1 MSMPIPWKTLPAF
14 WRRTEES
21 RIQLPGGL
29 AWNPP
34 DAVRPG
40 LIPPCEGQGRRGAR
54 AMEQPRLEQGS
65 ARPPPA
71 PPQPRTTP
79 PAGAGCRGS
88 TRDKPGLPERPGAP
102 PAPGRSRP
110 SARPLPAA
118 PPGRRGAAPFDRER
132 WARPGSARL
141 WVPARRDP
149 AMAVPE
155 AVPGRQ
161 RALAAGSP
169 VDYMSIT
176 SFPRLPEEE
185 PSGAAESGLRAR
197 KEEDAFLGEQ
207 DTDPDSFLKS
217 ARLQRLPS
225 SSSEMGSQDV
235 SPLQETSKDP
245 FSGDCSCQQDGLT
258 VIITACLTFATGVT
272 VALIMQIYFGDPQ
285 LFHRGAVV
293 TDAARCTVLGTHV
306 LARHGSSVDAA
317 IASALCAGIVNPHTS
332 GLGGGG
338 VMLIHDIRK
347 NRSWVIDFR
356 EVAPLGIPLE
366 GDLQQ
371 DTKPGLLV
379 GVPGMIL
386 GMHQAHQLHGRL
398 PWSELLGLTAGVA
411 QNGFNVTHDLA
422 KALSELKDL
431 NYSERFQKIFLPDGQ
446 PLLPGMF
453 IRRLDLAAV
462 LQLLGAEGVS
472 AFYSGNLTQEMISEV
487 SQDCPWH
494 LPAWDCHLLKVHNYG
509 GVLVEEDFS
518 NYSVTVEDP
527 MHTIYRGHLVFTPP
541 PPHAGPALISALN
554 ILEGFNITRQGSRGN
569 ILHWMVETLKI
580 ALSLASN
587 LGDPSGDMSVTHT
600 AESMVSKSEASSL
613 RQLINDS
620 QSFLSMPHSPLESGA
635 AASQVLVMGP
645 DDFIVAVV
653 SSLNRPFGSGIV
665 TPSGILLNSQM
676 LDFSWQNKTMNHSIP
691 RLQNLL
697 QPGKRPRSFLLP
709 TIVRPSEGMCGTYL
723 CLGANHGDRAL
734 SSIVQVLV
742 NVLTFNKN
750 LSESLSLGRLHPQ
763 LQSNTL
769 QVDSEFPE
777 EDIEFLVAR
786 GHQVDKVPVVSL
798 VHGARRTNSFIIG
811 LKDPR
816 SADAAGA
823 TIL

>member
-1 MSMPIPWKTLPAF
+1 MF
-14 WRRTEES
+14 
-21 RIQLPGGL
+21 QGL
-29 AWNPP
+29 WFA
-34 DAVRPG
+34 
-40 LIPPCEGQGRRGAR
+40 
-54 AMEQPRLEQGS
+54 
-65 ARPPPA
+65 
-71 PPQPRTTP
+71 
-79 PAGAGCRGS
+79 
-88 TRDKPGLPERPGAP
+88 
-102 PAPGRSRP
+102 
-110 SARPLPAA
+110 
-118 PPGRRGAAPFDRER
+118 
-132 WARPGSARL
+132 
-141 WVPARRDP
+141 
-149 AMAVPE
+149 
-155 AVPGRQ
+155 
-161 RALAAGSP
+161 
-169 VDYMSIT
+169 
-176 SFPRLPEEE
+176 
-185 PSGAAESGLRAR
+185 
-197 KEEDAFLGEQ
+197 
-207 DTDPDSFLKS
+207 DPDSFLKS

-245 FSGDCSCQQDGLT
+245 FSGDCSCRQDGLT

-293 TDAARCTVLGTHV
+293 TDAARCTALGTEV
-306 LARHGSSVDAA
+306 LARRGSSVDAA

-338 VMLIHDIRK
+338 VMLVHDIRK

-366 GDLQQ
+366 EDLLQ

-379 GVPGMIL
+379 GVPGMIQ

-431 NYSERFQKIFLPDGQ
+431 NYSDRFHELFLPDGQ

-453 IRRLDLAAV
+453 VRRPDLAAV

-487 SQDCPWH
+487 
-494 LPAWDCHLLKVHNYG
+494 HNYG

-527 MHTIYRGHLVFTPP
+527 VHTIYRGHLVFTPP
-541 PPHAGPALISALN
+541 LPHAGPALIAALN
-554 ILEGFNITRQGSRGN
+554 ILEGFNITGQGSRGN
-569 ILHWMVETLKI
+569 ILHWMAETLKI

-587 LGDPSGDMSVTHT
+587 LGDPSGDVSVTHT
-600 AESMVSKSEASSL
+600 AEGMVSKSEANSL

-620 QSFLSMPHSPLESGA
+620 QSFPSDLRVPQLPLGSGT

-653 SSLNRPFGSGIV
+653 SSLNRPFGSGII

-697 QPGKRPRSFLLP
+697 QPRKRPRSFLLP

-723 CLGANHGDRAL
+723 CLGAGNGDRAL

-777 EDIEFLVAR
+777 EDIEFLMAR
-786 GHQVDKVPVVSL
+786 GYQVDKVPVVSL

>member
-1 MSMPIPWKTLPAF
+1 
-14 WRRTEES
+14 
-21 RIQLPGGL
+21 
-29 AWNPP
+29 
-34 DAVRPG
+34 
-40 LIPPCEGQGRRGAR
+40 
-54 AMEQPRLEQGS
+54 
-65 ARPPPA
+65 
-71 PPQPRTTP
+71 
-79 PAGAGCRGS
+79 
-88 TRDKPGLPERPGAP
+88 
-102 PAPGRSRP
+102 
-110 SARPLPAA
+110 
-118 PPGRRGAAPFDRER
+118 
-132 WARPGSARL
+132 
-141 WVPARRDP
+141 
-149 AMAVPE
+149 MAVPVQAE
-155 AVPGRQ
+155 AQGGRQ

-185 PSGAAESGLRAR
+185 AGGPAEGGLRSR

-245 FSGDCSCQQDGLT
+245 FSGDCSFRQDGLT
-258 VIITACLTFATGVT
+258 VIITACLTFAMGVT

-285 LFHRGAVV
+285 IFQRGAVV
-293 TDAARCTVLGTHV
+293 TDAARCTALGTEV
-306 LARHGSSVDAA
+306 LNKQGSSVDAA

-332 GLGGGG
+332 GIGGGG
-338 VMLIHDIRK
+338 VMLVHDIRK

-366 GDLQQ
+366 EDLHM

-379 GVPGMIL
+379 GVPGMIQ

-398 PWSELLGLTAGVA
+398 PWSKLLGLVA
-411 QNGFNVTHDLA
+411 MVAEEGFNVTHDLA
-422 KALSELKDL
+422 KAIHELKDL
-431 NYSERFQKIFLPDGQ
+431 NYSDKFRELFLPAGQ
-446 PLLPGMF
+446 PLLPGTF
-453 IRRLDLAAV
+453 LRRPDLATILELVA
-462 LQLLGAEGVS
+462 AEGTS

-487 SQDCPWH
+487 HS
-494 LPAWDCHLLKVHNYG
+494 YG

-518 NYSVTVEDP
+518 NYSVLVENPIHTV
-527 MHTIYRGHLVFTPP
+527 YRGHLVFSPP
-541 PPHAGPALISALN
+541 PPHVGPALITALN
-554 ILEGFNITRQGSRGN
+554 ILEGFNITSQGSRGN
-569 ILHWMVETLKI
+569 ILHWMAETLKI
-580 ALSLASN
+580 SLSLASN
-587 LGDPSGDMSVTHT
+587 LGDPSDDMSVTHA
-600 AESMVSKSEASSL
+600 AEDMVSKSEADAL

-620 QSFLSMPHSPLESGA
+620 QPFSSDLHVPHFSMESGPT
-635 AASQVLVMGP
+635 ASQVLVMGP

-653 SSLNRPFGSGIV
+653 SSLNRPFGSGII
-665 TPSGILLNSQM
+665 TPSGVLLNSQM
-676 LDFSWQNKTMNHSIP
+676 LDFSWQNRTMNSSIP
-691 RLQNLL
+691 RPQNLIR
-697 QPGKRPRSFLLP
+697 PRKRPLSFLLP

-723 CLGANHGDRAL
+723 CLGANSGDKAL
-734 SSIVQVLV
+734 SSIIQVLV
-742 NVLTFNKN
+742 NVLTLNKN

-786 GHQVDKVPVVSL
+786 GYQVDKIKVVSL

-816 SADAAGA
+816 SLDAAGA

>member
-1 MSMPIPWKTLPAF
+1 MF
-14 WRRTEES
+14 
-21 RIQLPGGL
+21 Q
-29 AWNPP
+29 
-34 DAVRPG
+34 
-40 LIPPCEGQGRRGAR
+40 
-54 AMEQPRLEQGS
+54 
-65 ARPPPA
+65 
-71 PPQPRTTP
+71 
-79 PAGAGCRGS
+79 
-88 TRDKPGLPERPGAP
+88 
-102 PAPGRSRP
+102 
-110 SARPLPAA
+110 
-118 PPGRRGAAPFDRER
+118 
-132 WARPGSARL
+132 
-141 WVPARRDP
+141 
-149 AMAVPE
+149 
-155 AVPGRQ
+155 
-161 RALAAGSP
+161 
-169 VDYMSIT
+169 
-176 SFPRLPEEE
+176 
-185 PSGAAESGLRAR
+185 GLRFA
-197 KEEDAFLGEQ
+197 
-207 DTDPDSFLKS
+207 DPDSFLKS

-245 FSGDCSCQQDGLT
+245 FSGDCSCRQDGLT

-293 TDAARCTVLGTHV
+293 TDAARCTALGTHV

-317 IASALCAGIVNPHTS
+317 IASALCAGIVNPHSS

-338 VMLIHDIRK
+338 VMLLHDIRK

-366 GDLQQ
+366 RDLQQ
-371 DTKPGLLV
+371 DAKPGLLV

-398 PWSELLGLTAGVA
+398 PWSELLALTADVA

-422 KALSELKDL
+422 RALSELKEL
-431 NYSERFQKIFLPDGQ
+431 KLSERFQELFLPGGQ

-453 IRRLDLAAV
+453 VRRLDLAAV
-462 LQLLGAEGVS
+462 LQLLGAQGAA
-472 AFYSGNLTQEMISEV
+472 AFYSGNLTQEMVSEV
-487 SQDCPWH
+487 HSH
-494 LPAWDCHLLKVHNYG
+494 G

-518 NYSVTVEDP
+518 NYSVTVEEP
-527 MHTIYRGHLVFTPP
+527 VHTTYRGHLVFTPP

-587 LGDPSGDMSVTHT
+587 LGDPSGDVSVTHT
-600 AESMVSKSEASSL
+600 AEGMVSKSEANSL

-620 QSFLSMPHSPLESGA
+620 QSFLSTPPFPLESET

-645 DDFIVAVV
+645 DDFIVAMV

-676 LDFSWQNKTMNHSIP
+676 LDFSWQNQTMNHSIP
-691 RLQNLL
+691 RPPNVA
-697 QPGKRPRSFLLP
+697 QPGRRPRSFLLP
-709 TIVRPSEGMCGTYL
+709 TIVRPSQGMCGTYL
-723 CLGANHGDRAL
+723 SLAANHGDRAL
-734 SSIVQVLV
+734 SGIVQVLV
-742 NVLTFNKN
+742 NVLTLNKN

-777 EDIEFLVAR
+777 EDIALLVAR

>member
-1 MSMPIPWKTLPAF
+1 
-14 WRRTEES
+14 
-21 RIQLPGGL
+21 
-29 AWNPP
+29 
-34 DAVRPG
+34 
-40 LIPPCEGQGRRGAR
+40 
-54 AMEQPRLEQGS
+54 
-65 ARPPPA
+65 
-71 PPQPRTTP
+71 
-79 PAGAGCRGS
+79 
-88 TRDKPGLPERPGAP
+88 
-102 PAPGRSRP
+102 
-110 SARPLPAA
+110 
-118 PPGRRGAAPFDRER
+118 
-132 WARPGSARL
+132 
-141 WVPARRDP
+141 
-149 AMAVPE
+149 MAVPAE
-155 AVPGRQ
+155 AGGGRQ

-185 PSGAAESGLRAR
+185 AGGAAEGGLRAR

-245 FSGDCSCQQDGLT
+245 FSGDCSCRQDGLT

-285 LFHRGAVV
+285 IFHRGAVV
-293 TDAARCTVLGTHV
+293 TDAARCTALGIEVLNKQ
-306 LARHGSSVDAA
+306 GSSVDAA
-317 IASALCAGIVNPHTS
+317 IASTLCAGIVNPHTS
-332 GLGGGG
+332 GIGGGG
-338 VMLIHDIRK
+338 VMLVHDIRK

-366 GDLQQ
+366 GDLQKHS
-371 DTKPGLLV
+371 KPGLLV
-379 GVPGMIL
+379 GVPGTIH
-386 GMHQAHQLHGRL
+386 GMQQAHQLHGRL
-398 PWSELLGLTAGVA
+398 PWSELLGLAAGVA
-411 QNGFNVTHDLA
+411 QDGFNVTHDLA
-422 KALSELKDL
+422 KAVSELKDL
-431 NYSERFQKIFLPDGQ
+431 NCSDRFREVFLPEGQ
-446 PLLPGMF
+446 PLLPGTF
-453 IRRLDLAAV
+453 VRRLDLAAV
-462 LQLLGAEGVS
+462 LELVGAEGAS
-472 AFYSGNLTQEMISEV
+472 AFYAGNLTQEMISEV
-487 SQDCPWH
+487 HSH
-494 LPAWDCHLLKVHNYG
+494 G

-527 MHTIYRGHLVFTPP
+527 VHTVYRGHLVFSPP
-541 PPHAGPALISALN
+541 PPHAGPALVTALN
-554 ILEGFNITRQGSRGN
+554 ILEGFNITSQAPRGN
-569 ILHWMVETLKI
+569 ILHWMAETLKI
-580 ALSLASN
+580 ALSLASS
-587 LGDPSGDMSVTHT
+587 LGDPSDDVSVTRA
-600 AESMVSKSEASSL
+600 AEGMVSKSEANSL

-620 QSFLSMPHSPLESGA
+620 QSFSSELPMPHFSMESGP

-653 SSLNRPFGSGIV
+653 SSLNRPFGSGIM
-665 TPSGILLNSQM
+665 TPSGVLLNSQM
-676 LDFSWQNKTMNHSIP
+676 LDFSWQNKTMNHSTP
-691 RLQNLL
+691 RPENLI
-697 QPGKRPRSFLLP
+697 QPRKRPLSFLLP

-734 SSIVQVLV
+734 SGIVQVLV

-777 EDIEFLVAR
+777 EDVELLVAR
-786 GHQVDKVPVVSL
+786 GHRVDRVQVVSV

-811 LKDPR
+811 VKDPR

-823 TIL
+823 TVL

>member
-1 MSMPIPWKTLPAF
+1 A
-14 WRRTEES
+14 E
-21 RIQLPGGL
+21 
-29 AWNPP
+29 A
-34 DAVRPG
+34 
-40 LIPPCEGQGRRGAR
+40 
-54 AMEQPRLEQGS
+54 
-65 ARPPPA
+65 
-71 PPQPRTTP
+71 
-79 PAGAGCRGS
+79 
-88 TRDKPGLPERPGAP
+88 
-102 PAPGRSRP
+102 
-110 SARPLPAA
+110 
-118 PPGRRGAAPFDRER
+118 
-132 WARPGSARL
+132 
-141 WVPARRDP
+141 
-149 AMAVPE
+149 

-169 VDYMSIT
+169 MDYMSIT

-207 DTDPDSFLKS
+207 DTDPDSFLRS

-245 FSGDCSCQQDGLT
+245 FSGDCSCRQDGLT
-258 VIITACLTFATGVT
+258 IIITACLTFATGVT

-285 LFHRGAVV
+285 LFRRGAVV
-293 TDAARCTVLGTHV
+293 TDAARCTALGTHV

-338 VMLIHDIRK
+338 VMLVHDIRK

-371 DTKPGLLV
+371 DTKVRTSIPQPLSPGLLS
-379 GVPGMIL
+379 PALL
-386 GMHQAHQLHGRL
+386 GGLL
-398 PWSELLGLTAGVA
+398 PWSELLGLTASVA

-422 KALSELKDL
+422 KALSELKGL
-431 NYSERFQKIFLPDGQ
+431 NYSDRFHEIFLPDGQ

-453 IRRLDLAAV
+453 VRRLDLAAV

-487 SQDCPWH
+487 
-494 LPAWDCHLLKVHNYG
+494 HNYG
-509 GVLVEEDFS
+509 GVLVEEDFN

-527 MHTIYRGHLVFTPP
+527 VHTIYRGHLVFTPP
-541 PPHAGPALISALN
+541 PPHAGPALITALN

-569 ILHWMVETLKI
+569 ILDWMVETLKI

-587 LGDPSGDMSVTHT
+587 LGDPSGDVSVTHT
-600 AESMVSKSEASSL
+600 AEDMVSKSEANFL
-613 RQLINDS
+613 HQLINNS
-620 QSFLSMPHSPLESGA
+620 QLFPVPQSPLESGT

-691 RLQNLL
+691 RPQNLL
-697 QPGKRPRSFLLP
+697 QPRKRPRSFLLP

-723 CLGANHGDRAL
+723 CLGANNGDRAL

-777 EDIEFLVAR
+777 EDIEFLVSR